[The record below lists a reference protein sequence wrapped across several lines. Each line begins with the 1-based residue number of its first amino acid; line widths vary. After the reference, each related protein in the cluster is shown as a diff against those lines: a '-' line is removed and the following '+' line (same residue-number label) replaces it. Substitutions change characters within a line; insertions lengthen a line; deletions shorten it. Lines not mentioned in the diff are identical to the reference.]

1 MCVSRPVAICA
12 LHTGTDIHTHTHTHS
27 QMCVSM
33 SVCAGMCVCVYARAC
48 AHVYSS
54 HQRHTLETS
63 TLRRWWL
70 QSSQAALVPL
80 TWP

>member
-33 SVCAGMCVCVYARAC
+33 SVCAGVCVCARAC
-48 AHVYSS
+48 GHMYSS
-54 HQRHTLETS
+54 YQRHTLETS

>member
-33 SVCAGMCVCVYARAC
+33 SVCAGVCVCLRMCTRARESSE
-48 AHVYSS
+48 AHTRNVN
-54 HQRHTLETS
+54 TETPVAS
-63 TLRRWWL
+63 VITGRTGPPHL
-70 QSSQAALVPL
+70 ALTP
-80 TWP
+80 